1 MNEEIQII
9 LETTEK
15 VLHKN
20 ITHQLRQNIDQN
32 NIFKSN
38 PLLFEVNQI
47 IDFFDTISIT
57 PFKFDS
63 KPTGS

>member
-20 ITHQLRQNIDQN
+20 INHQLRQNTDQN
-32 NIFKSN
+32 NYD
-38 PLLFEVNQI
+38 I
-47 IDFFDTISIT
+47 INLWICAFLAALMTSV
-57 PFKFDS
+57 
-63 KPTGS
+63 